1 MRIAGLG
8 LMATVLLLVIREE
21 RRDLG
26 MILRLAVGLA
36 MMLLLIPDLARVV
49 SAIVRISELAHIP
62 GSYLGLLLKVVGIS
76 YLTVFVA
83 QLAQDS
89 GEAGTGLRVE
99 LAGKIVIL
107 MLAVPI
113 IASITETV
121 LRLIPS

>member
-1 MRIAGLG
+1 
-8 LMATVLLLVIREE
+8 MATVLLLVIREE